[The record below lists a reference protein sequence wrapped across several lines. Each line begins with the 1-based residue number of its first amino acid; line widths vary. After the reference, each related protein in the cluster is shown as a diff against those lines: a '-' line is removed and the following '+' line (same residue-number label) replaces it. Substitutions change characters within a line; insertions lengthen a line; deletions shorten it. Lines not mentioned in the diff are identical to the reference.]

1 MIPHAAAQPATHAVA
16 TAIAPTPATLAAL
29 WAPVPADGNAVG
41 MKVPA
46 RPKAESAAMED
57 ITAEL
62 ENTVG
67 FGKARRF
74 AAHRLG
80 VWEKMIV
87 GIWGI
92 RLLLSRV

>member
-16 TAIAPTPATLAAL
+16 TATALTPATLAAL
-29 WAPVPADGNAVG
+29 WAPVQADGTAVE
-41 MKVPA
+41 MTAPA

-57 ITAEL
+57 ITAKL
-62 ENTVG
+62 ENNVG

-87 GIWGI
+87 GI
-92 RLLLSRV
+92 